1 MKIISWN
8 VNGIRSAMS
17 KGLLEFISNENPD
30 IFCIQE
36 TKLSSTDFSLKLEG
50 YHQYYFNAKRKGY
63 SGTAV
68 FSKKEPLDIK
78 YGFGYEEYDDEG
90 RSITIEYDSFYLVCV
105 YVPNSQREL
114 ARLGFRRQFN
124 SDFKEYLIRLSQ
136 NKEVVIC
143 GDLNVAHKEID
154 IKNPKS
160 NLRNAG
166 FTIEER
172 TDFSSL
178 LDNGF
183 YDTFRYLYPDTIKYS
198 WWSYMFKAR
207 EKDIGWRIDYFLC
220 TKKILDKIKEA
231 DIYTTVL
238 GSDHAPILLEFE
250 D

>member
-1 MKIISWN
+1 MKLISWN
-8 VNGIRSAMS
+8 VNGIRAAMS
-17 KGLLEFISNENPD
+17 KGLLEFINNEDPD

-36 TKLSSTDFSLKLEG
+36 TKLSSADFSLELGG

-63 SGTAV
+63 SGTAI
-68 FSKKEPLDIK
+68 FSKKKPIDIK

-90 RSITIEYDSFYLVCV
+90 RSITVEYDSFYLVCV

-114 ARLGFRRQFN
+114 ARLDFRRQFN
-124 SDFKEYLIRLSQ
+124 SDFTDYLVTLSQ
-136 NKEVVIC
+136 NKDVVIC

-172 TDFSSL
+172 TDFSFL
-178 LDNGF
+178 LDKGF
-183 YDTFRYLYPDTIKYS
+183 YDTFRHLYPDTIKYS

-220 TKKILDKIKEA
+220 TKKLLDKIKEA
-231 DIYTTVL
+231 DIYTKVL
-238 GSDHAPILLEFE
+238 GSDHAPILLEFK